1 MLFSYI
7 HSKKRHILKIKNN
20 LLYHISLPPCF
31 LFMDS
36 ILPLYF
42 SLYPDLQE
50 LQQKNRSISANFK
63 TLGLSEIGPLQ
74 KSQTIFIVSPLVML
88 FLILS
93 VSILRISSLISISF
107 SSYFVTSF
115 LIPCI

>member
-1 MLFSYI
+1 MFFSYI
-7 HSKKRHILKIKNN
+7 HSKKRHILNINNN
-20 LLYHISLPPCF
+20 LLYYISLPPYF

-50 LQQKNRSISANFK
+50 MQQKNRSIFAYFNTWGFP
-63 TLGLSEIGPLQ
+63 EIGPSQ
-74 KSQTIFIVSPLVML
+74 KSQTIFIAIPLVML

-93 VSILRISSLISISF
+93 VSALRISS
-107 SSYFVTSF
+107 
-115 LIPCI
+115 

>member
-1 MLFSYI
+1 MLFSFI
-7 HSKKRHILKIKNN
+7 HSKKRHILKINYN
-20 LLYHISLPPCF
+20 LLYYISLPSYF

-63 TLGLSEIGPLQ
+63 TLGLPEIGPLQ
-74 KSQTIFIVSPLVML
+74 KSQTIFIASPLVIL
-88 FLILS
+88 CLILS
-93 VSILRISSLISISF
+93 VSILRISH
-107 SSYFVTSF
+107 
-115 LIPCI
+115 

>member
-20 LLYHISLPPCF
+20 LLYYISLPPCF

-74 KSQTIFIVSPLVML
+74 
-88 FLILS
+88 
-93 VSILRISSLISISF
+93 
-107 SSYFVTSF
+107 
-115 LIPCI
+115 